1 MTSSARSAATTAPVE
16 DTDSRPS
23 RRRNRLSGRPG
34 PSTYLLLTAIVV
46 LSAFPF
52 YWMFIVASNSTE
64 AINDVPPA
72 MIPGGNFFDHVADVF
87 ARVPMGMS
95 LVNSA
100 IVATT
105 IAVSQTVLCALAG
118 FAFAKLR
125 FRGRRTLFWLV
136 VGTMM
141 VPTQLGVIPQFII
154 VSELGWTNNLLS
166 VIVPSLVTAFG
177 VFWMRQ
183 HIGSAVPDEVIQAA
197 RVDGAS
203 NLRVFRSVVLPM
215 IRPAAAVL
223 ALFSFMAAWNDF
235 FWPLIVL
242 QKPESYTA
250 QVALRQIQNQAYVT
264 DYGVQMAGTVIA
276 TLPLLIV
283 AIILGK
289 QLVAGIMEGAVKG

>member
-1 MTSSARSAATTAPVE
+1 MTSPARPITTTPVTEAEAP
-16 DTDSRPS
+16 
-23 RRRNRLSGRPG
+23 RRRRGRIGGRPG
-34 PSTYLLLTAIVV
+34 PSTYLLLTAVVV

-136 VGTMM
+136 VATMM

-154 VSELGWTNNLLS
+154 VGELGWTSNLLA
-166 VIVPSLVTAFG
+166 VIVPGLVTAFG

-197 RVDGAS
+197 HVDGAS
-203 NLRVFRSVVLPM
+203 NFRVFRSVVFPM

-223 ALFSFMAAWNDF
+223 GLFSFMAAWNDF

-276 TLPLLIV
+276 TLPLLVV
-283 AIILGK
+283 ALVLGK

>member
-1 MTSSARSAATTAPVE
+1 MV
-16 DTDSRPS
+16 
-23 RRRNRLSGRPG
+23 
-34 PSTYLLLTAIVV
+34 
-46 LSAFPF
+46 SAFPF

-95 LVNSA
+95 LINSV

-105 IAVSQTVLCALAG
+105 IAVSQTCSARWPASPSPSSGSGAG
-118 FAFAKLR
+118 
-125 FRGRRTLFWLV
+125 GRCSGWWSA
-136 VGTMM
+136 TMM

-154 VSELGWTNNLLS
+154 VSELGWTSNLLA
-166 VIVPSLVTAFG
+166 VIVPGLVTAFG
-177 VFWMRQ
+177 VFLMRQ

-203 NLRVFRSVVLPM
+203 NLRIFRSVVLPM

-223 ALFSFMAAWNDF
+223 GLLLVHGGLERLLLAAHRA
-235 FWPLIVL
+235 
-242 QKPESYTA
+242 QKPDSLTA

-276 TLPLLIV
+276 PCRCWSSRSSS
-283 AIILGK
+283 ASRSS
-289 QLVAGIMEGAVKG
+289 AGIMEGAVKG